1 MTQIDYPN
9 VLQGLS
15 SPFAGQLDAKS
26 KTLSGGQKRKLRL
39 AMMFAGGSTIC
50 CVDEVSSGLDP
61 LSRRK
66 IRDILLAQRKR
77 RTIIMTTH
85 FLDEAD
91 FLSDHIA
98 ILFTSQ
104 LQAGGS
110 SADLKHKY
118 GEGYSIHVPD
128 GKGASYIQ
136 GIERKESIRDARYAV
151 LDSINLARAVDVLEG
166 AGVKGFR
173 ISGPTIEDVFLK
185 ILGRPLDIDS
195 SLDRPDTSVIQ
206 EKPRKCD
213 NESLQP
219 STSGINLHDG
229 KYISLG
235 CWRLPNLSTILRGD
249 ARNVQAEDAYTPL
262 YSSHT
267 DSLAKNYMISLI
279 GGPSARITV
288 KSLAGVAD
296 IYSSNHTVYGTSSID
311 SVSTLKRLITTGDS

>member
-1 MTQIDYPN
+1 
-9 VLQGLS
+9 
-15 SPFAGQLDAKS
+15 
-26 KTLSGGQKRKLRL
+26 
-39 AMMFAGGSTIC
+39 MFAGGSTIC

-235 CWRLPNLSTILRGD
+235 YQIWILYRKRWIVFF
-249 ARNVQAEDAYTPL
+249 RNYFPILVAMA
-262 YSSHT
+262 
-267 DSLAKNYMISLI
+267 LALI
-279 GGPSARITV
+279 G
-288 KSLAGVAD
+288 AGVCP
-296 IYSSNHTVYGTSSID
+296 IFLRYFEGMPVTSRQRMPTRRCIAPTPIHSPKTI
-311 SVSTLKRLITTGDS
+311 